1 MLPDSGRRQYATKSV
16 DPKNLPAATNQ
27 DTDDDSD
34 SDEDK
39 YIPQSIKFGET
50 QRRRLKDRS
59 FRDKVMPKRTFRRMR
74 PWAGARIS
82 KEYINEDD
90 LSRLSRFPSTD
101 RAFLPRIGL
110 KTPAGKVTKKVTMKP
125 ESSSRTV
132 TPSRVTAAP
141 AATAVR
147 RNPRRTARNK

>member
-1 MLPDSGRRQYATKSV
+1 MLPDTGHRQYATKSV
-16 DPKNLPAATNQ
+16 DARNLPAANNQ
-27 DTDDDSD
+27 GTDDDSD
-34 SDEDK
+34 EDDDNPK
-39 YIPQSIKFGET
+39 PESFKFAEAN
-50 QRRRLKDRS
+50 RRRLKDRS